1 MKSYN
6 VIGVMS
12 GTSQDGLDIAFCRF
26 VKNNADWKYSI
37 IRAETV
43 PYSEYWLE
51 VFSKIDSLSGY
62 DFLKLHNKFGSYIGD
77 CINRFMDSIDKKV
90 DLIASHGHTVYHR
103 PEDGLTFQLGNGTE
117 ISAKCRVTTVS
128 DFRTLDVALKGQ
140 GAPLVPVGDELLFGE
155 YEFCLN
161 LGGFAN
167 ISYRDGEKRTGF
179 DICPVNIIINYI
191 VNKYTYK
198 SDKDANKY
206 SYKFDKDGQIASKGN
221 IHYQLLEKLNRISYY
236 DKVAPKSLGK
246 EWLEAEFIPVINK
259 FDMTPEDKLRTVYEH
274 IIIQIIR
281 CIEIKT
287 KARILTTGGGAFNKF
302 LIKLL
307 KENCKQ
313 QIIIPDK
320 LVVKYKEA
328 LIFGL
333 LGVLR
338 LRNEIN
344 CFSSVTGAI
353 RDSSTGNICYF
364 KT

>member
-1 MKSYN
+1 MTSFN

-12 GTSQDGLDIAFCRF
+12 GTSQDGLDIALCRF
-26 VKNNADWKYSI
+26 IKNNSTWEYSV

-43 PYSEYWLE
+43 PYSEYWLQM
-51 VFSKIDSLSGY
+51 FNKIENISGY
-62 DFLKLHNKFGSYIGD
+62 DLLKLHNKFGSYIGD
-77 CINRFMDSIDKKV
+77 CINRFMDSINMKV

-103 PEDGLTFQLGNGTE
+103 PEDRLTFQLGSGTE
-117 ISAKCRVTTVS
+117 ISAKCRITTAS
-128 DFRTLDVALKGQ
+128 DFRTLDIALKGQ

-155 YEFCLN
+155 YDFCLN

-167 ISYRDGEKRTGF
+167 ISYREGGRRKGF
-179 DICPVNIIINYI
+179 DICPVNTIINKIAKEYG
-191 VNKYTYK
+191 
-198 SDKDANKY
+198 
-206 SYKFDKDGQIASKGN
+206 YKFDKDGQIAGKGN
-221 IHYQLLEKLNRISYY
+221 INYPLLKKLNMINYY
-236 DKVAPKSLGK
+236 DKVAPKSLSK
-246 EWLEAEFIPVINK
+246 EWLEAEFLPVINK
-259 FDMTPEDKLRTVYEH
+259 FNITHEDKLRTVYEH

-281 CIEIKT
+281 CINIKT
-287 KARILTTGGGAFNKF
+287 KSRILTTGGGAFNKF

-313 QIIIPDK
+313 QIVIPDK
-320 LVVKYKEA
+320 LIVKYKEA

-344 CFSSVTGAI
+344 CYSSVTGAV
-353 RDSSTGNICYF
+353 RDSSTGNICYY

>member
-1 MKSYN
+1 MTSCN

-12 GTSQDGLDIAFCRF
+12 GTSKDGLDIALCRF
-26 VKNNADWKYSI
+26 IKNNSTWEYSI
-37 IRAETV
+37 IRAQTV

-51 VFSKIDSLSGY
+51 MFDKIESVSGY
-62 DFLKLHNKFGSYIGD
+62 DLLKLHNKFGSYIGE
-77 CINRFMDSIDKKV
+77 CINKFMDSTDMKV

-103 PEDGLTFQLGNGTE
+103 PEDGLTFQLGSGIE
-117 ISAKCRVTTVS
+117 ISAKCRITTVS
-128 DFRTLDVALKGQ
+128 DFRSLDIALKGQ

-155 YEFCLN
+155 YDFCLN

-167 ISYRDGEKRTGF
+167 ISYRDGDRRKGF
-179 DICPVNIIINYI
+179 DICPVNTIINNIAKEYG
-191 VNKYTYK
+191 
-198 SDKDANKY
+198 
-206 SYKFDKDGQIASKGN
+206 YKFDKDGQIASKGN
-221 IHYQLLEKLNRISYY
+221 IYNPLLEKLNMINYY
-236 DKVAPKSLGK
+236 DKVAPKSLSK
-246 EWLEAEFIPVINK
+246 EWLEAEFLPVINK
-259 FDMTPEDKLRTVYEH
+259 FNITPEDKLRTVYEH
-274 IIIQIIR
+274 IIMQITSFTG
-281 CIEIKT
+281 IKT
-287 KARILTTGGGAFNKF
+287 KSRIFTSGGGAFNKF

-320 LVVKYKEA
+320 LIVKYKEA

-344 CFSSVTGAI
+344 CYSSVTGAI
-353 RDSSTGNICYF
+353 KDSSTGNICYY